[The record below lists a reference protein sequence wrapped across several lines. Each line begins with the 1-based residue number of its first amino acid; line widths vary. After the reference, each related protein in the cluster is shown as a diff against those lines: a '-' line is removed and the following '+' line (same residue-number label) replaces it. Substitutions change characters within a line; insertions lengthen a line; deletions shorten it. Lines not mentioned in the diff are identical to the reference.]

1 MCSSSFVFEFSEEIG
16 LRGCRAQEKFFHTYL
31 LCLGLNF
38 QLLLFFFFST
48 GRWER
53 AEGNGKMNP
62 IWQVYFL
69 SILQPKQE
77 ENVLELAAVLS
88 GCV

>member
-1 MCSSSFVFEFSEEIG
+1 MVAELRKSFFTPICCVWGLIFS
-16 LRGCRAQEKFFHTYL
+16 C
-31 LCLGLNF
+31 CLF
-38 QLLLFFFFST
+38 SFST
-48 GRWER
+48 GWWER

-88 GCV
+88 GRV